1 MKLSKQQLR
10 KIIKEEKQKL
20 LKEYGFRRP
29 MTTEADN
36 LEFALD
42 EYIKTRVT
50 AGENNQQRIQ
60 DEIQA
65 IIDQLWDD
73 IGMQYGEIDR
83 TRYQ

>member
-1 MKLSKQQLR
+1 MKN
-10 KIIKEEKQKL
+10 IIREEKQKL
-20 LKEYGFRRP
+20 LKEYGIRRP

-42 EYIKTRVT
+42 EYIKARVT
-50 AGENNQQRIQ
+50 IGENNQQRIQ

-83 TRYQ
+83 SRYQ